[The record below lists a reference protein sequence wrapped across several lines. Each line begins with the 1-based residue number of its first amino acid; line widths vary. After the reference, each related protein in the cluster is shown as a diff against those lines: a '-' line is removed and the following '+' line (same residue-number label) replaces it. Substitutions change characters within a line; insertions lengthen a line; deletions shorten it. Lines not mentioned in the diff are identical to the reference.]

1 MECIPSIDI
10 RGGQAVRLLRGEFAH
25 ETNYGDPV
33 ARALSYVAAGASHL
47 HLVDLDAARTG
58 RLVNERV
65 VREIVYQARVQVQF
79 GGGVRTIEAAD
90 ALFAAGIGRV
100 VIGTAGIEDPE
111 FARRL
116 AGRYPD
122 RVLIGLDHR
131 RVTLG
136 GRTVRELAVRGWKES
151 TGVDLASAL
160 HTFDELP
167 LAGVVVTDISRD
179 GTLEG
184 PDLDGCR
191 YVLGETRFPVIA
203 SGGVGTAAHLSALAA
218 LEVVDHRLDGVI
230 VGRAFA
236 SGKLSVAD
244 AIAACA
250 V

>member
-10 RGGQAVRLLRGEFAH
+10 RGGQAVRLLRGEFAN
-25 ETNYGDPV
+25 ETAYGDPV
-33 ARALSYVAAGASHL
+33 TRALAYVAAGASHL

-58 RLVNERV
+58 RPVNQ
-65 VREIVYQARVQVQF
+65 EIVRKIIREVSVQVQF

-90 ALFAAGIGRV
+90 ALFHLGIGRV
-100 VIGTAGIEDPE
+100 VVGTAGIEDPE

-116 AGRYPD
+116 AQRYPE
-122 RVLIGLDHR
+122 RVLVGLDHR
-131 RVTLG
+131 RVSIG
-136 GRTVRELAVRGWKES
+136 GRTGRGLAVRGWEET
-151 TGVDLASAL
+151 TGLELAAAL
-160 HTFDELP
+160 RALEGLP
-167 LAGVVVTDISRD
+167 LGGVVVTDISRD

-203 SGGVGTAAHLSALAA
+203 SGGVGSLAHLGALAA
-218 LEVVDHRLDGVI
+218 LSVVGRRLDGAI

-236 SGKLSVAD
+236 SGELSVAD

-250 V
+250 A